1 MATEYS
7 RIIYNISRM
16 PSAKA
21 FLVSFPMYM
30 YRMQTKKFAYGL
42 DFFQRCVLKFK
53 AKPGITNSQ
62 IAAFLGLELDL
73 VDSIEGVLRHSD
85 LVDINGL
92 LTQAGEVKLKEL
104 DSLVVDS
111 SHEELGY
118 VFQYVDR
125 EGYLPYYV
133 KDLGQAPNVTSH
145 NEIIVG
151 TKGEGEDKTR
161 KPIELT
167 FITEKKRV
175 LPFPREEVVFDLIS
189 RSARWFS
196 NDKTLSVHQLRRDL
210 SLCPLHDTP
219 DPIPVLICS
228 YIYLPKSEGED
239 YYEPEW
245 QIQDPFTGKP
255 SANLKFYLESFN
267 APQLKKEIQ
276 RHFANVDTV
285 AKKNFGDYSDY
296 IEKEVE
302 KLRQDDF
309 GMEFM
314 KLDGNLQQYL
324 TSAIKNIFLFRQYG
338 YRDIDSSEAFVIS
351 AQKALE
357 NIFLTDKEK
366 RRDIYEDM
374 YAENEIPPR
383 VDPRPYYKDRQDVI
397 GRFLRE
403 NHIHLGDS
411 SKLFGLAKK
420 VEPRGAHSLKH
431 YVYCLILTYTID
443 NSSPLFGLI
452 ANRIDGIFELAD
464 CRNKKGHGR
473 TQAEGSIFMIT
484 QEQAEKYYELLR
496 DFVNEYMTVAL

>member
-92 LTQAGEVKLKEL
+92 LTEAGEVKLKEM

-133 KDLGQAPNVTSH
+133 KDLGQAPNVTSNH
-145 NEIIVG
+145 EIIVG

-161 KPIELT
+161 RPIELS

-189 RSARWFS
+189 RSARWFN

-219 DPIPVLICS
+219 DPIPVLVCS
-228 YIYLPKSEGED
+228 YIYLPKCEGEE

-255 SANLKFYLESFN
+255 SPNLKFYLESFN

-302 KLRQDDF
+302 KLRQNDF

-314 KLDGNLQQYL
+314 KLDRNLQQYL

-357 NIFLTDKEK
+357 NIFLTDKEN
-366 RRDIYEDM
+366 RRDVYDDM
-374 YAENEIPPR
+374 YVENDIPAR

-397 GRFLRE
+397 GRFIRE
-403 NHIHLGDS
+403 NHIHMEDS

-443 NSSPLFGLI
+443 DSSPLFNLI

-473 TQAEGSIFMIT
+473 TQAEGNIFMIT
-484 QEQAEKYYELLR
+484 KEQAEKYYELLR
-496 DFVNEYMTVAL
+496 DFVNDYMTVAL

>member
-7 RIIYNISRM
+7 RIIYNITRM

-53 AKPGITNSQ
+53 AKPGVTNSQ

-73 VDSIEGVLRHSD
+73 VDSIEGVLRHND
-85 LVDINGL
+85 LVDINGM
-92 LTQAGEVKLKEL
+92 LTTNGEVKLKEL

-133 KDLGQAPNVTSH
+133 KDLGQAPNLTSN

-161 KPIELT
+161 RPVELS
-167 FITEKKRV
+167 FITDKKRV

-189 RSARWFS
+189 RSTRWFN
-196 NDKTLSVHQLRRDL
+196 NDKTLSIHQLKRDL

-219 DPIPVLICS
+219 DPIPVLICT
-228 YIYLPKSEGED
+228 YIYLPKCEGEE

-267 APQLKKEIQ
+267 EPKLKIEIE
-276 RHFANVDTV
+276 RHFANVDTM
-285 AKKNFGDYSDY
+285 AKKSFGDYSDY

-309 GMEFM
+309 GMEFKM
-314 KLDGNLQQYL
+314 LDRNLQQYL

-357 NIFLTDKEK
+357 NIFLTDKES
-366 RRDIYEDM
+366 RPDIYEDM
-374 YAENEIPPR
+374 YTENDIPPR

-397 GRFLRE
+397 GRFIRE
-403 NHIHLGDS
+403 KHIQMADS

-420 VEPRGAHSLKH
+420 VDPRGAHSLKH

-443 NSSPLFGLI
+443 DTSPLFGLI
-452 ANRIDGIFELAD
+452 ANRLDDIFELAD

-473 TQAEGSIFMIT
+473 TQAEGRIFMIT
-484 QEQAEKYYELLR
+484 QEQAEKYYALLR

>member
-7 RIIYNISRM
+7 RIIYNIDRM

-62 IAAFLGLELDL
+62 ISAFLGLELDL
-73 VDSIEGVLRHSD
+73 VNSIEGVLRHSD

-133 KDLGQAPNVTSH
+133 KDLGQAPNVTSN

-161 KPIELT
+161 RPIELT

-189 RSARWFS
+189 RSARWFN

-219 DPIPVLICS
+219 DPIPVLVCS
-228 YIYLPKSEGED
+228 YIYLPKCEGEE

-267 APQLKKEIQ
+267 DPQLKKEIQ
-276 RHFANVDTV
+276 RHYADVDTV
-285 AKKNFGDYSDY
+285 AKRNFGVYSDY
-296 IEKEVE
+296 IEKEVD

-314 KLDGNLQQYL
+314 KLDRNLQQYL

-357 NIFLTDKEK
+357 NIFLTDKEN

-374 YAENEIPPR
+374 YTENEIPHC
-383 VDPRPYYKDRQDVI
+383 VDPKPYYRDRQDVI
-397 GRFLRE
+397 SRFMRE
-403 NHIHLGDS
+403 NHIHMADS

-420 VEPRGAHSLKH
+420 VEPRWAHSLKH

-443 NSSPLFGLI
+443 DSSPLFGLI

-473 TQAEGSIFMIT
+473 TQAEGNIFMIT
-484 QEQAEKYYELLR
+484 QEQAEKYYEFLR

>member
-1 MATEYS
+1 M
-7 RIIYNISRM
+7 
-16 PSAKA
+16 
-21 FLVSFPMYM
+21 
-30 YRMQTKKFAYGL
+30 
-42 DFFQRCVLKFK
+42 
-53 AKPGITNSQ
+53 TNSQ

-92 LTQAGEVKLKEL
+92 LTQNGEVKLKEL

-111 SHEELGY
+111 SHDELGY

-133 KDLGQAPNVTSH
+133 KDLGQAPNVTSN

-151 TKGEGEDKTR
+151 SKGEGEDKTR
-161 KPIELT
+161 RPIELS
-167 FITEKKRV
+167 FISEKKRV
-175 LPFPREEVVFDLIS
+175 LPSPREEIVFDLIS
-189 RSARWFS
+189 RSARWFN
-196 NDKTLSVHQLRRDL
+196 NDKTLSVHQLKRDL
-210 SLCPLHDTP
+210 SLCPLP
-219 DPIPVLICS
+219 NPPEAVPVLVCS
-228 YIYLPKSEGED
+228 YIYLPKCEGEE

-267 APQLKKEIQ
+267 DPQLKKEIQ

-296 IEKEVE
+296 IEKEVDR
-302 KLRQDDF
+302 LRQDDF

-314 KLDGNLQQYL
+314 KLDRNLQQYL

-357 NIFLTDKEK
+357 NIFLTDKEN
-366 RRDIYEDM
+366 RREIYEDM
-374 YAENEIPPR
+374 YTENEIPPR
-383 VDPRPYYKDRQDVI
+383 VDPKPYYKDRQDVI
-397 GRFLRE
+397 GRFMRE
-403 NHIHLGDS
+403 NHIHMADS

-431 YVYCLILTYTID
+431 YVYSLILTYTID
-443 NSSPLFGLI
+443 DSSPLFSLI
-452 ANRIDGIFELAD
+452 ANRIEGIFELAD

-473 TQAEGSIFMIT
+473 TQAEGNIFMIT
-484 QEQAEKYYELLR
+484 QEQAEKYYALLR